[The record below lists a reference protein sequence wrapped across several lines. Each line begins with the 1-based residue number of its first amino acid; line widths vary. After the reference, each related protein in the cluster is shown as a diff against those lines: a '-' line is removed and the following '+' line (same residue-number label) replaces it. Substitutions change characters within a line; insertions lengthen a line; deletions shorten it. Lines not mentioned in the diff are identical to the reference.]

1 MTESHLISETQS
13 KRLSAMKRADAKC
26 DHIEWSIRLDK
37 NLHRSMVVNLEDT
50 LWQRQNRLLM
60 GWIYST
66 LTESI
71 MSQIIG
77 ITTAQSVWNS
87 LERMSTAINR
97 ARLMELRF
105 MLQTTKKGGMK
116 MMDYILTIQGIIDNL
131 AAIGENF

>member
-1 MTESHLISETQS
+1 MLNVIISSGLEDLIDDTRSCPE
-13 KRLSAMKRADAKC
+13 
-26 DHIEWSIRLDK
+26 K

-60 GWIYST
+60 GWIYSA

-71 MSQIIG
+71 MSRIIG

-87 LERMSTAINR
+87 LERMSTAINGASIHASNNQER
-97 ARLMELRF
+97 RHENDGL
-105 MLQTTKKGGMK
+105 
-116 MMDYILTIQGIIDNL
+116 ILTIQGIIDNL

>member
-26 DHIEWSIRLDK
+26 DHIKWSRRLDK

-60 GWIYST
+60 GWIYSA

-71 MSQIIG
+71 MSRIIG

-87 LERMSTAINR
+87 LERMSTAINGASIHASNNQER
-97 ARLMELRF
+97 RH
-105 MLQTTKKGGMK
+105 
-116 MMDYILTIQGIIDNL
+116 
-131 AAIGENF
+131 ENDGLHLNDPRHNR